1 MKPAAT
7 SRTRRPPRTAHPQA
21 FDAAALATELAAMA
35 TLANMHAPASL
46 ASDLSAFAGITGET
60 APDRPGAALRHAHTV
75 RLRFSIERLRDYR
88 TLTQAGDDAARHR
101 LRNTIEI
108 LAASLRRAV
117 ALSGE
122 GPQTAEDAPGE
133 AVRSR
138 AA

>member
-1 MKPAAT
+1 MQRARSP
-7 SRTRRPPRTAHPQA
+7 
-21 FDAAALATELAAMA
+21 D
-35 TLANMHAPASL
+35 
-46 ASDLSAFAGITGET
+46 DGE
-60 APDRPGAALRHAHTV
+60 APDRPGAAIRNAHTV
-75 RLRFSIERLRDYR
+75 RLRFSMERLRDYR
-88 TLTQAGDDAARHR
+88 ALTQAGDDAARHR

-122 GPQTAEDAPGE
+122 GPQTVEEAPGE